1 VLFVFLIGE
10 QTASEEGS
18 ASGDTSSDLW
28 NRELTDQCSDQMTK
42 GVNPIHLDFLLCFVI
57 PVPVFLFFR
66 SLDLFGF
73 IVLSHII
80 SIRWVIR
87 SRQEFTLLILHLLR
101 CLLVLVLVLW
111 LALRLAIACVVVTQT
126 SPKGR
131 REGRSPIAL
140 RKHEVRTDELHN
152 KAPLTWER

>member
-18 ASGDTSSDLW
+18 ASGDTSADLW
-28 NRELTDQCSDQMTK
+28 NRELTDQCSDQK
-42 GVNPIHLDFLLCFVI
+42 RVNPIHLDFLLCFVI

-101 CLLVLVLVLW
+101 CLLVLVLW
-111 LALRLAIACVVVTQT
+111 LSLRLTIACVAVTQT